1 MLKIQS
7 NSPSLL
13 ARTIFLA
20 DGNKSSQDL
29 ADHVKNTLRLAERN
43 CSLPELKNMLE
54 IALAVH
60 DIGKADPFFQK
71 YLLECTSK
79 EYLYG
84 LENYDHCAAGG
95 KLLEEKGSCVA
106 LKMIATAVYCGHG
119 LKDLINFKTG
129 ETLSETEKV
138 SGLPEI
144 KEYFYHIIDKDDFH
158 ELILQANTDCNYIRL
173 KIHSTVEQYN
183 LKCGTDQFYLGL
195 FERLLIS
202 NLYDCDWRD
211 AAAFENRN
219 KRLNYRKNNCRL
231 IWTEARKK
239 LKSYMNQQG
248 IFTEDLQ
255 RTITKEF
262 LTASGKK
269 LSRFFIHYP
278 DSKLKFPLLLQFAL
292 HTVLYSEKNHIF
304 YVSMSNY
311 ELPKEAEICKEL
323 VGKKNVLEYYFGHE
337 NVKKD
342 QFQYYMEDWNTPVI
356 FTNILHFLNAIYSGK
371 KPYIRRMMALCN
383 SVIII
388 EQPRFVPIY
397 CTEIFNLAVNFLSGF
412 CNSTIIFYS
421 DMNTDNIQLSQN
433 NLMDFYEL
441 NIENTN
447 YNSRIRIQD
456 QTSQYM
462 IHTGLDLQHLIER
475 SSFNSILISVT
486 TRTCATKIFTDFKK
500 FPWEYQVFLLSG
512 NMTLCTR
519 KETAEKIK
527 ECLSTNIPVICIA
540 TNVIKS
546 FSDLQFEYIVKN
558 LDALDQ
564 IISMKNFCKPCGLI
578 DIVDMNMDHAPVD
591 PYQVLESS
599 RYVCKRFLHE
609 YHNNPEIFD
618 SLDSQKSFERY
629 DKLFAEERF
638 IKSIVQY
645 PIHVYGCNS
654 SIINLLE
661 SNPDGRSI
669 YQHFHR
675 KPASGSLF
683 QALQTAGEK
692 FDIIGHEGSW
702 NVIVPHD
709 EISKKLLKNLPDYG
723 IKRNQVLNKL
733 QKYVVKIPKYR
744 LSEVSPYIEEK
755 KGIWVMDATFYNSET
770 GIKK

>member
-7 NSPSLL
+7 NNFSLL
-13 ARTIFLA
+13 ARTVFLA

-29 ADHVKNTLRLAERN
+29 TDHVRNTLRLAERN
-43 CSLPELKNMLE
+43 CSLLELKNMLK

-60 DIGKADPFFQK
+60 DIGKADPIFQK

-84 LENYDHCAAGG
+84 LANYDHCAAGG

-106 LKMIATAVYCGHG
+106 LKMITTAVYSSHG

-129 ETLSETEKV
+129 ETLSETEKT
-138 SGLPEI
+138 SGLQEI
-144 KEYFYHIIDKDDFH
+144 KEYFYHMIDKDNFH

-211 AAAFENRN
+211 AAAFEKGN

-231 IWTEARKK
+231 IWIEAREK
-239 LKSYMNQQG
+239 LKFYINQQC

-255 RTITKEF
+255 QTITTEF

-269 LSRFFIHYP
+269 QSRFFIHYP
-278 DSKLKFPLLLQFAL
+278 DSKHKFPLLLQFAL
-292 HTVLYSEKNHIF
+292 HTALYSEKKHIF
-304 YVSMSNY
+304 YVSMSNH

-342 QFQYYMEDWNTPVI
+342 QFQYYMEDWNMPVI
-356 FTNILHFLNAIYSGK
+356 FTNILHFLNAIYSGR
-371 KPYIRRMMALCN
+371 KPDIRRMMALCN

-388 EQPRFVPIY
+388 EQPRSVPIY
-397 CTEIFNLAVNFLSGF
+397 CTEIFNLAVNFLSEF

-421 DMNTDNIQLSQN
+421 DMNTGNIQLSQN

-447 YNSRIRIQD
+447 DNPKIRIQD
-456 QTSQYM
+456 QTAQYI
-462 IHTGLDLQHLIER
+462 IHTAQNLKCLIEG
-475 SSFNSILISVT
+475 SSFRSVLIAVT

-527 ECLSTNIPVICIA
+527 KCLNENVPVICIS
-540 TNVIKS
+540 TDVIKA
-546 FSDLQFEYIVKN
+546 FPDLQFEYIVKN

-564 IISMKNFCKPCGLI
+564 IMSMQKFCKPGGLI
-578 DIVDMNMDHAPVD
+578 DIVEMGMDHAPVD
-591 PYQVLESS
+591 PYQLLESS
-599 RYVCKRFLHE
+599 RYVCKRFLYE
-609 YHNNPEIFD
+609 YHNNPDIFD
-618 SLDSQKSFERY
+618 SLDSQKSIERY
-629 DKLFAEERF
+629 DKLFTEERF
-638 IKSIVQY
+638 IESIATY
-645 PIHVYGCNS
+645 PIHVYGCDSN
-654 SIINLLE
+654 IINLLE
-661 SNPDGRSI
+661 SNPDGRSM

-675 KPASGSLF
+675 KPVSGSLF
-683 QALQTAGEK
+683 QAFQTAGEK
-692 FDIIGHEGSW
+692 FDIIGHEGSL

-709 EISKKLLKNLPDYG
+709 EISKKLLKYLPEYG
-723 IKRNQVLNKL
+723 VKRNQILNKL

-744 LSEVSPYIEEK
+744 LSEVRPYIEEK
-755 KGIWVMDATFYNSET
+755 KGISVMDAAFYDSET
-770 GIKK
+770 GTKK